1 MTSVQGL
8 ESSEDA
14 PAVVYLRVSTKDQA
28 RRNGEPE
35 GYSLPAQRG
44 AVQRKAEG
52 IEATIIE
59 EFVEGG
65 ETATNANRPELQR
78 LLAYIAEHPV
88 KYVIVHK
95 LDRLIRNRFD
105 DFMITVALDKA
116 GAQLVSCSEHIDK
129 TPAGKFTH
137 GLMALVAEWYS
148 GNLSEEMKV
157 KLLQKVR
164 NGGTI
169 GKAPPGYLNIR
180 KIIDGYEVRT
190 VEIDPVRAPLVKWAF
205 EVYATGEWSLTA
217 LTDALEERG
226 LTTVPTKK
234 LAEKPLGRASVHRM
248 LRNPYYVKII
258 TWQGIQYAG
267 AHPQLID
274 QDTFDRVQ
282 HVLDA
287 HNKAGEKRRVHHHYL
302 KGSVYCGKC
311 GSRLCIT
318 KAKNRHGTEYLYFF
332 CLGNYRRLTDCDQG
346 AIPVDL
352 VEARI
357 EQKWRQV
364 QFDPQYADAV
374 KQVVQEQTATSRARS
389 QQEATRATSRIA
401 ALTEQRRKLLEAH
414 YADALPLPLLKEEQA
429 RITKA
434 ITDAEQ
440 RLAATQVVFEKI
452 EDTLQRCLT
461 FLKDCH
467 AIYRDADDQVRR
479 QLNQAVF
486 EHFLV
491 DDAGSE
497 AEPTGV
503 FGVLLQPDLLVEEH
517 AKTAPTQTR
526 QLTLARHRGADWHD
540 GVPARLYASRTWRRI
555 VGKKKPPELVCSGGS
570 ARRNRASFLG
580 LGLNK
585 SFLAER
591 EGFEPSNE
599 VNPRYAISSRARS
612 TAPAPLQH
620 RARCTAAR

>member
-1 MTSVQGL
+1 MTSVQGP

-169 GKAPPGYLNIR
+169 GKAPPGYLNVR
-180 KIIDGYEVRT
+180 KVIDGYEART
-190 VEIDPVRAPLVKWAF
+190 IAIDPVRAPLVKWAF

-234 LAEKPLGRASVHRM
+234 LTEKPLGRASVHRM
-248 LRNPYYVKII
+248 LRNPYYVKVI

-352 VEARI
+352 VEVRI

-364 QFDPQYADAV
+364 QFDPKYADAV
-374 KQVVQEQTATSRARS
+374 KQVIQEQMATSRARN

-452 EDTLQRCLT
+452 EDTLKRCLT

-467 AIYRDADDQVRR
+467 AIYRDADDQIRR

-497 AEPTGV
+497 AELTGV
-503 FGVLLQPDLLVEEH
+503 FGILLQPDLLVEKH
-517 AKTAPTQTR
+517 AKTAPTQTK
-526 QLTLARHRGADWHD
+526 QLTLVRHRGTDWHD

-555 VGKKKPPELVCSGGS
+555 AGKKKPPELVCSGGS
-570 ARRNRASFLG
+570 ARTRRASFLG

-585 SFLAER
+585 SFMAEG
-591 EGFEPSNE
+591 EGFEPSSEE
-599 VNPRYAISSRARS
+599 VPENAFQGRRIQPLCHPSGC
-612 TAPAPLQH
+612 APKG
-620 RARCTAAR
+620 